1 MMMSKN
7 NIAYSHLNH
16 HFAAAA
22 STIVSPLPSPAMSL
36 HDTIN
41 PWANISPSSHVPA
54 PSHHNTTPATTP
66 VSTSSSATEQLS
78 TPAVVYS
85 NSTQPIISFDGNIQP
100 KNVINDVFLSSTM
113 LYDDVELYLNDSSA
127 SSFDSDSDSGFS
139 TPSQNDDDHPSCFST
154 PMTPMSPFM
163 ENDTEDH
170 PLYPTEEEDVQESS
184 SRKESKDTKPVDD
197 GNRALLFLPC
207 FCVFFPTV
215 VRFQLYPVIQTQFCS
230 QFSSIFINHSAAH
243 YFSSG
248 SEGCKRMYLCVFY
261 ACVWF
266 VFVFVSFFPAVVLIM
281 FLLDQL
287 ASD

>member
-1 MMMSKN
+1 MMSKN
-7 NIAYSHLNH
+7 NIAYSHLN

-41 PWANISPSSHVPA
+41 PWANISPSSQVPA

-66 VSTSSSATEQLS
+66 ASTSSSSATEQLS

-139 TPSQNDDDHPSCFST
+139 TPSQHDDDHPSCFST

-184 SRKESKDTKPVDD
+184 SQEESKDTKPVDD
-197 GNRALLFLPC
+197 GNRALLFLV
-207 FCVFFPTV
+207 CVFFPTV
-215 VRFQLYPVIQTQFCS
+215 EIFQLYPVIHLSSYPDPTQFS
-230 QFSSIFINHSAAH
+230 SSIFIIHSAAH
-243 YFSSG
+243 YFF
-248 SEGCKRMYLCVFY
+248 K
-261 ACVWF
+261 
-266 VFVFVSFFPAVVLIM
+266 
-281 FLLDQL
+281 
-287 ASD
+287 